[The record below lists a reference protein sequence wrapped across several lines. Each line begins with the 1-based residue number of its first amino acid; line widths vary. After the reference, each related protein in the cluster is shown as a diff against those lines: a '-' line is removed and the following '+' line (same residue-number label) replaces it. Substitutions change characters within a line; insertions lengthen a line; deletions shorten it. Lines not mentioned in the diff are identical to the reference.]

1 MKSRVRYI
9 CVPVT
14 SFELADALPEH
25 EKAVFIEQVLQMFKT
40 CEAGDDPAPEQTEN
54 RVLDIALEGAAR
66 EIKKGYDSYVQKQ
79 KAREEAERRKNAD
92 QSANDQRSIGD
103 QPANGREK
111 EGDKDL
117 FEKDLP
123 ESSESSEMPIRPEPL
138 SEIALADINKALQV
152 ADISPDDAFYA
163 FAKKAGHRITVD
175 AIRRARD
182 EKSHS
187 LAYVVK
193 IMKET
198 MERGC

>member
-1 MKSRVRYI
+1 MKNRVRYI

-79 KAREEAERRKNAD
+79 KAREEAEKRKNAD
-92 QSANDQRSIGD
+92 QSANNQRSIGD

-111 EGDKDL
+111 E
-117 FEKDLP
+117 EKDLL
-123 ESSESSEMPIRPEPL
+123 ENDLSELSESTEMPIRPEPL

-152 ADISPDDAFYA
+152 AEITPDNAFYT
-163 FAKKAGHRITVD
+163 FARKAGHRITVD

-193 IMKET
+193 LMKRMKGEN
-198 MERGC
+198 

>member
-1 MKSRVRYI
+1 MKNRVRYI

-40 CEAGDDPAPEQTEN
+40 CEAGDDPVPDQTEN

-79 KAREEAERRKNAD
+79 NARKTAD

-111 EGDKDL
+111 E
-117 FEKDLP
+117 EKDLLENDLS
-123 ESSESSEMPIRPEPL
+123 ESSESSEMPIRL
-138 SEIALADINKALQV
+138 SAFEEKSIETELSHAG
-152 ADISPDDAFYA
+152 ISPDNAFYT
-163 FAKKAGHRITVD
+163 FARKAGYRITVD

-182 EKSHS
+182 EKSRS
-187 LAYVVK
+187 LPYVVK
-193 IMKET
+193 LMQKSLD
-198 MERGC
+198 ERGY